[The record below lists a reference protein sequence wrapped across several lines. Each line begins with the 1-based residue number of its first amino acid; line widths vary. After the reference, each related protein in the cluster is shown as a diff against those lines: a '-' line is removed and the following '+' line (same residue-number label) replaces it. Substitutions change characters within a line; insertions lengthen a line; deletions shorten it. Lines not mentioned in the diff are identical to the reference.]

1 MREIE
6 ELIHSAKGHAR
17 HDQTETPR
25 AMIDRVCRCQRQ
37 VVKLQ
42 SKAMGKGGREL
53 VSCLPG
59 WLARREVPGTGW
71 VLWCLGC
78 LECLGARWEAARVSQ
93 GWVLYYVLA
102 TLGKAWAAPSL
113 VYGTV
118 TRRVVKSS
126 AGPSQEALTV
136 ETKAQRAS

>member
-71 VLWCLGC
+71 VLWVLGVLGVLGC
-78 LECLGARWEAARVSQ
+78 SVGGRTCKSRL
-93 GWVLYYVLA
+93 
-102 TLGKAWAAPSL
+102 
-113 VYGTV
+113 GTV
-118 TRRVVKSS
+118 LCTRHVGEGVGGSLSGLRYCYTAVC
-126 AGPSQEALTV
+126 
-136 ETKAQRAS
+136 